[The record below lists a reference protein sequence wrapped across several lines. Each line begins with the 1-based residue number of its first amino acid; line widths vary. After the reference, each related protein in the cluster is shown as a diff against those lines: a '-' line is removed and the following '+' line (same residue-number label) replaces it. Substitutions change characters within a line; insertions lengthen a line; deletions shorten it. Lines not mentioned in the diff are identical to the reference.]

1 MGANSPVLNDTIEQN
16 YNQMAIHSF
25 IQQVYIEAMPQVQ
38 QYAKDARGSKHLLAV
53 QEEAN

>member
-1 MGANSPVLNDTIEQN
+1 
-16 YNQMAIHSF
+16 MAIHSF

-38 QYAKDARGSKHLLAV
+38 QYAKDVRGSKHLLSV